1 MTTQQTPD
9 RDGREPGRTPS
20 TEPPILITDDM
31 LAPPPARPSGRVDF
45 EQHMS
50 YAPRVT
56 LLLMAINIGVFVWEV
71 RRGALESQAGIIAA
85 GALSRALVLNGE
97 LWRLVTP
104 MFLHGSPDHLIG
116 NMIALY
122 VLGMACEH
130 ALGSRQMLWVYLLS
144 GVAASLLSVA
154 LSPGPSVGASGAVF
168 GLMAAVIAVL
178 SQHQQRFYVRD
189 KRIGVVL
196 AAWAVYTIGTG
207 LLSPYVDNAAHA
219 GGFLGGAL
227 LALRLEPTLGATRF
241 SRPRPPG

>member
-1 MTTQQTPD
+1 MAIE
-9 RDGREPGRTPS
+9 EPERRPPV
-20 TEPPILITDDM
+20 EPPILITDDM
-31 LAPPPARPSGRVDF
+31 LAPPPRRPSGRVDF
-45 EQHMS
+45 ERGMS
-50 YAPRVT
+50 YAPRTT
-56 LLLMAINIGVFVWEV
+56 LLLIAINVAAFVWEV
-71 RRGALESQAGIIAA
+71 QQGSLESEAGIIAA
-85 GALSRALVLNGE
+85 GALSRALVLKGE

-130 ALGSRQMLWVYLLS
+130 ALGSKRMLGLYLLS
-144 GVAASLLSVA
+144 GLAASLLSVA
-154 LSPGPSVGASGAVF
+154 LNPGPSVGASGAIF
-168 GLMAAVIAVL
+168 GLMGAVIAVL
-178 SQHQQRFYVRD
+178 SKHQRRFYVRD

-227 LALRLEPTLGATRF
+227 LSLRLEPSLGPRSP
-241 SRPRPPG
+241 SRPRPLG

>member
-1 MTTQQTPD
+1 MAAEDPQKRP
-9 RDGREPGRTPS
+9 PA
-20 TEPPILITDDM
+20 EPPILITDDM

-45 EQHMS
+45 ERGMS

-56 LLLMAINIGVFVWEV
+56 LLLMAVNLAVFVWEV
-71 RRGALESQAGIIAA
+71 QRGALASQAGIIAA
-85 GALSRALVLNGE
+85 GALTRAQVLSGE

-130 ALGSRQMLWVYLLS
+130 ALGSKQMVGVYLLS
-144 GVAASLLSVA
+144 GLAASLLSLA
-154 LSPGPSVGASGAVF
+154 LNPGPSVGASGAIF
-168 GLMAAVIAVL
+168 GLMGAVIAVI
-178 SQHQQRFYVRD
+178 SKHQQRFYLRD

-196 AAWAVYTIGTG
+196 AAWAVYTIATG

-227 LALRLEPTLGATRF
+227 LGLRLEPRLLPIA
-241 SRPRPPG
+241 